1 MALVFDEARYAA
13 LTSPGDR
20 EMFIFKWLSNLDAHL
35 EDSATK
41 ESLKPTQ
48 ERLELILLEIATIP
62 LPVAAGGEQR
72 SSWLGGTAAAGSRQ
86 TILLHVP
93 KPTRIV
99 RDLVAKCLAR
109 VYEVGDV
116 HRMGETLYAIQT
128 VMHAKRRA
136 VERETRLAALTCA
149 GVLFEALS
157 SKAGFRLLSCFN
169 DFLVLMLKFAR
180 SSDESVAVRV
190 EATRALAKLFQA
202 GKTATEAQAREA
214 VKTLRA
220 NLVHRSPLLVLATVG
235 ALESLVFFTPFL
247 GPEYAFDA
255 EGFVTSGLVPLLSSS
270 VLVVRRAVARLVAVI
285 ISHNITLVSAAAVAG
300 QETVSAAVKTA
311 DPAARAIA
319 RTMAKQQVPRPAS
332 ASASVSPTIRASIEV
347 GAAATA
353 AVHDSQQQ
361 SSGTARVSS
370 DLLDVQPSPP
380 LTQSPLAPALIR
392 AGSSTTG
399 GRSVSAPRVSSSAPE
414 SGLNSGQATLSRAL
428 LWLSQAFTRASAS
441 RELRAGLI
449 DAYAALFDELGTS
462 VVEAQYSVILGHILG
477 VLASATQIPSSTA
490 IDSRTRAPRAG
501 LTHAIGTPSNL
512 PNQASGQSEV
522 VGLVGALDA
531 RAEADI
537 LALRNMCAWLLRVP
551 LAEALLS
558 ESGKRI
564 AAQCIWD
571 RWLAGSLPVEVRA
584 VVSGDGRTMAQTLM
598 PWRTGANVQ
607 APGSGSGE
615 VAVLVALQEWRMLVE
630 DLGESVRALDVFESD
645 DCEDELW
652 VVPLERWLADSNE
665 AIRTNAAS
673 ALSSLVRNDSARV
686 SRVLSTLI
694 SRFQQFC
701 AHCSAHSDASLDAMK
716 RTVGYAYAIAGVIG
730 NSSDLLSGVPL
741 DLVEW
746 VHSIAIRLLNA
757 AYQRVEPE
765 IVHDD
770 NGVVDGA
777 DPAGI
782 AIALGVASPVPVKS
796 ARRRVNSRAVP
807 SGSNVALANMRM
819 TAGWVLLS
827 GLTALG
833 TAFVAM
839 RARTQWMSLWMA
851 ALPPPDS
858 AAVGSHVG
866 FVTGDM
872 LWPLRAHHLQSRGMA
887 LSHLVCFMRTCDS
900 ECQLNEGDLRRVVA
914 SLKST
919 LMFVD
924 NALDAP
930 PPPSSQSVRRVS
942 MSQAMGAS
950 FEIIDP
956 ARPMW
961 QLPIQTSL
969 LVSHMQ
975 VRARVVECLQ
985 TLTAQHSDL
994 VAAMTLPT
1002 VRLIEQAIGSVDNL
1016 YEMLGTRMGAA
1027 AVTAVAHTRNNR
1039 DPAVLSPALS
1049 VSSVS
1054 TGAADRNGDLDTA
1067 GSNAGVVTCLRGFR
1081 SGPWGYEAE
1090 TGMTTLLQDIVVG
1103 LESGSSLSSSLGLSS
1118 GDMDFGSCSMR
1129 AAEHDWLSAL
1139 CPMPA
1144 AFRHSQPIQTY
1155 TTESP
1160 PAYMCLVDASV
1171 QLFGRLFPTLSENAQ
1186 LTVLDGLVL
1195 QLNGLPFN
1203 SHRYAAV
1210 LTNILAA
1217 LYAAI
1222 RGVNQARSK
1231 ATMEVAPRVA
1241 RAMVDVA
1248 RAALVL
1254 PSAAHRLV
1262 AGEVIGCLAAVTR
1275 DATASYL
1282 PSLMDHLTSQ
1292 AIRSRDRFAR
1302 AGAAVALGS
1311 LYSRAGSIV
1320 ALGTLRQVVVLLH
1333 SLASDKDPIV
1343 HSWAI
1348 GALAEAA
1355 MSAGYMFEPYARDTF
1370 QMTLKLFLSDSHAM
1384 PLHASALWVRGKEH
1398 MPPVT
1403 STDCAGS
1410 HERVLPLRSATDLHA
1425 WARQTESNGGGAM
1438 ALGAITAYGRD
1449 AAITHPNSTTHHG
1462 RSADEQRHA
1471 ATVPDAD
1478 FTFVCARADVDSF
1491 DARAALGH
1499 LVSSLLLVFGP
1510 ELQVDDVTRDSVL
1523 TLLRE
1528 LRRSLPSTGAPMERS
1543 VELSLVTDPDARW
1556 QTSAQFIFATQ
1567 KQLLFFAPREPE
1579 FLPLLVKHTLRPIMR
1594 ARRAAYYGHS
1604 GGIHAFHRVAVSAL
1618 EGVLR
1623 LYGSR
1628 IVDFADGWALCDV
1641 VWETLVLYSA
1651 VTEQCRGDSVAELI
1665 ADLQRLI
1672 HTTVSLACTH
1682 EYAQLELDGDSESG
1696 IPKTRAVVAAL
1707 SAVFTK
1713 RATAVMPIS
1722 IRRQE
1727 SVVGNDVGA
1736 ITDDDGARPFSSAAK
1751 QLAIAAIVAILD
1763 CVDRLR
1769 PQPNTKSHSVSW
1781 RSHPLTPLLADL
1793 VSVGYIAA
1801 SAPATQSPIL
1811 CCLGQHLLQ
1820 RLIAQFKDVEDPALR
1835 GEGQSVLGIYQ
1846 AQLSSA
1852 FMPVLSESSVAPQI
1866 TQAAVL
1872 TATAFV
1878 VSGLVSGDR
1887 ATLTRILRLLA
1898 PQPAFAGDVGVST
1911 PQMQIVTKLTILYS
1925 WSTIFGYAVRRGP
1938 GVLRDAL
1945 ELHLSL
1951 LGRLWLDAIR
1961 DTAVIGMRPRD
1972 VYEEL
1977 AFLRCNEQ
1985 VDIGMGL
1992 SLGLESTYV
2001 GLVREPLAVWYRAYL
2016 PYFLDSVSKLLLLG
2030 PSSELALGAGYDE
2043 LLTRLRGSE
2052 TSGLAVLLLGF
2063 ALQELS
2069 RLSVL
2074 SSMTRY
2080 AQAGASL
2087 SSDPFVATAAQL
2099 VGPLDVD
2106 GQTGS
2111 DTEAERISSLQR
2123 AGIRVY
2129 GPTQSASSVIGA
2141 QWLGDMNLV
2150 SSLLS
2155 TIRALLDL
2163 LLPDVTALFAD
2174 TNSPGCS
2181 KSWLVEELWTSA
2193 VSNVVV
2199 PFNEGGAVSVDSQQR
2214 VNRSVRVGA
2223 VVKALDVA
2231 LALLTL
2237 LGNTT
2242 LLDQWLFTAEDLDEE
2257 CAKDDV
2263 PGLLGLS
2270 AFGRTVVRDIVGTWQ
2285 AAQSL
2290 LSDEKEALTVVG
2302 SCLEILAVVIS
2313 RRCESTPL
2321 VAFWLSLWR
2330 QSMLTS
2336 AAGHS
2341 KSAADTLASF
2351 VRRTTA
2357 FGAATVADSDD
2368 MLSGGD
2374 VLSNDIGLISSMV
2387 NLLLLQLLQLESDDN
2402 VVFAALGVVAHLLA
2416 AESQVLQVSNAVQ
2429 ACFASVLADK
2439 LATTS
2444 SSAQSQQLTLLLDVP
2459 LCLARASTPVPVFPA
2474 LARAAI
2480 PALAKLVFIQLDSS
2494 SATGC
2499 VVLERALDALAA
2511 FATARYTDPA
2521 QSGLVMAAVLM
2532 LMLSM
2537 LPDELSRVLSP
2548 QETCLA
2554 EAILGLATKA
2564 PETFKA
2570 ILLKLSA
2577 TQPTAKRRLE
2587 LAIRSRSSSVP
2598 ATSAQAVDTTTSVE
2612 RDIDGVPSSG
2622 RIALKSSFGV

>member
-1 MALVFDEARYAA
+1 MALVFNEGRYAA

-35 EDSATK
+35 EDTATK

-62 LPVAAGGEQR
+62 LPLAAGGEQR
-72 SSWLGGTAAAGSRQ
+72 SSWLGGGTVTGSRQ
-86 TILLHVP
+86 TALLHVP

-116 HRMGETLYAIQT
+116 HRMGEALYAIQT

-169 DFLVLMLKFAR
+169 DFLVLLLRFAR
-180 SSDESVAVRV
+180 NSDECVAVRV
-190 EATRALAKLFQA
+190 EATRALAKLLQA
-202 GKTATEAQAREA
+202 GKTATEAQAKDA

-285 ISHNITLVSAAAVAG
+285 ISHNITLVSVAAVAG
-300 QETVSAAVKTA
+300 QDNLSPTVAVKTV

-332 ASASVSPTIRASIEV
+332 ASASVSPTIRASLEV
-347 GAAATA
+347 GAAA
-353 AVHDSQQQ
+353 AVVQESQQ
-361 SSGTARVSS
+361 SGGATRLSS
-370 DLLDVQPSPP
+370 DLSDVQPSPP
-380 LTQSPLAPALIR
+380 LTHPPLAPALVR
-392 AGSSTTG
+392 AGSSATG

-414 SGLNSGQATLSRAL
+414 SGPNSGQATLGRAL

-462 VVEAQYSVILGHILG
+462 VVEAQYSVILSHILG

-512 PNQASGQSEV
+512 PNQVSTQGDV
-522 VGLVGALDA
+522 VGLVGSLDA

-537 LALRNMCAWLLRVP
+537 LALRNMCGWLLRVP

-558 ESGKRI
+558 EAGKRI

-571 RWLAGSLPVEVRA
+571 KWLSGSLPVEVRA

-607 APGSGSGE
+607 APGGGSGE

-665 AIRTNAAS
+665 AIRINAAS
-673 ALSSLVRNDSARV
+673 ALSSLIRNDKARV

-730 NSSDLLSGVPL
+730 NNSDLLSGVPL

-765 IVHDD
+765 IVNDG

-777 DPAGI
+777 DPAGV
-782 AIALGVASPVPVKS
+782 AMSLGVASPMPAKN

-807 SGSNVALANMRM
+807 SGVNVALANMRM
-819 TAGWVLLS
+819 TAGWILLS
-827 GLTALG
+827 GLTTLG
-833 TAFVAM
+833 TAFVAA
-839 RARTQWMSLWMA
+839 RARTQWMSLWMV

-858 AAVGSHVG
+858 AAAGSNAG

-872 LWPLRAHHLQSRGMA
+872 AWPLRAHYLQSRYMA

-930 PPPSSQSVRRVS
+930 PPPVQNLRRVS
-942 MSQAMGAS
+942 MSQATGTS
-950 FEIIDP
+950 FETIDP

-975 VRARVVECLQ
+975 VRGRVVECLQ
-985 TLTAQHSDL
+985 TLTAQHSEL

-1016 YEMLGTRMGAA
+1016 YEMLGTRVGAA
-1027 AVTAVAHTRNNR
+1027 AVTASAHTRNTR

-1049 VSSVS
+1049 VSSV
-1054 TGAADRNGDLDTA
+1054 GAADRNSDQDS

-1090 TGMTTLLQDIVVG
+1090 TGMTTLLQDIVFG

-1129 AAEHDWLSAL
+1129 ATEHDWLSAL
-1139 CPMPA
+1139 CPMPT

-1160 PAYMCLVDASV
+1160 PTYMCLVDASV

-1222 RGVNQARSK
+1222 RGVNQAKSK
-1231 ATMEVAPRVA
+1231 AAMEVAPRVA
-1241 RAMVDVA
+1241 RAMVDVS

-1398 MPPVT
+1398 VPPAT

-1425 WARQTESNGGGAM
+1425 WARQTESGSAM
-1438 ALGAITAYGRD
+1438 ALGSITAYGRD

-1478 FTFVCARADVDSF
+1478 FAFVCARSDVDSF

-1528 LRRSLPSTGAPMERS
+1528 LRRSLSSTGVHIERS
-1543 VELSLVTDPDARW
+1543 AELSLVADPDARW

-1594 ARRAAYYGHS
+1594 TRRAAYYGHS
-1604 GGIHAFHRVAVSAL
+1604 GGIHAFHCVAVSAL
-1618 EGVLR
+1618 EGILR

-1628 IVDFADGWALCDV
+1628 VVDYADDWALCDV
-1641 VWETLVLYSA
+1641 VWEALVLYSA
-1651 VTEQCRGDSVAELI
+1651 VTEQCRGDSVAELV

-1713 RATAVMPIS
+1713 RATAIMPAS

-1727 SVVGNDVGA
+1727 KVLGNDVEA
-1736 ITDDDGARPFSSAAK
+1736 IIADDDGARPFSSAAK

-1769 PQPNTKSHSVSW
+1769 PQTDTKSHSVCW

-1793 VSVGYIAA
+1793 VSVGYMAA
-1801 SAPATQSPIL
+1801 SAPATQSPTL

-1820 RLIAQFKDVEDPALR
+1820 RLIAQFKDVEDPAVR

-1852 FMPVLSESSVAPQI
+1852 FMPVLSESLVAPQI

-1898 PQPAFAGDVGVST
+1898 PQPTFAGDVGIST

-1925 WSTIFGYAVRRGP
+1925 WSTILGYAAKRGP

-1945 ELHLSL
+1945 ELHLPL

-1961 DTAVIGMRPRD
+1961 DTAVIGMRQRD

-1977 AFLRCNEQ
+1977 AFLRCTEK

-1992 SLGLESTYV
+1992 NLGLESTYV
-2001 GLVREPLAVWYRAYL
+2001 GLVQEPLAVWYRAYL

-2030 PSSELALGAGYDE
+2030 TSSELGAGYDE
-2043 LLTRLRGSE
+2043 LLTRLRGPES
-2052 TSGLAVLLLGF
+2052 SGISAVLLLGF
-2063 ALQELS
+2063 SLQELS

-2074 SSMTRY
+2074 SSMSRY
-2080 AQAGASL
+2080 AHTSL
-2087 SSDPFVATAAQL
+2087 SNGPFMVAAQL
-2099 VGPLDVD
+2099 VGPLDV
-2106 GQTGS
+2106 GEQTGN

-2129 GPTQSASSVIGA
+2129 GPTQSASSAIGA
-2141 QWLGDMNLV
+2141 QWLSDMNLL

-2155 TIRALLDL
+2155 TVSALLDL
-2163 LLPDVTALFAD
+2163 ELPDVTALFAD
-2174 TNSPGCS
+2174 TNSPGCI
-2181 KSWLVEELWTSA
+2181 KSWLVEELWTNA
-2193 VSNVVV
+2193 VSSVVA

-2214 VNRSVRVGA
+2214 VNRGVRVNA

-2231 LALLTL
+2231 LSLLTL
-2237 LGNTT
+2237 LGDTT
-2242 LLDQWLFTAEDLDEE
+2242 LLDQWLFSVEELDVE

-2302 SCLEILAVVIS
+2302 TCLEILAVVIS
-2313 RRCESTPL
+2313 RRRPKSAPL

-2330 QSMLTS
+2330 QSMLTI
-2336 AAGHS
+2336 ADGHF

-2351 VRRTTA
+2351 VRRTT
-2357 FGAATVADSDD
+2357 GLDAATIADGND

-2374 VLSNDIGLISSMV
+2374 VLNNDVGLISDMTNS
-2387 NLLLLQLLQLESDDN
+2387 LLLQLLQTESDDN
-2402 VVFAALGVVAHLLA
+2402 VVVAVLGVVAHLLV

-2429 ACFASVLADK
+2429 ACFVSVLADK

-2444 SSAQSQQLTLLLDVP
+2444 SAQQLMLLLDVP
-2459 LCLARASTPVPVFPA
+2459 LCLARSSTPVPVFPA
-2474 LARAAI
+2474 LARAVI
-2480 PALAKLVFIQLDSS
+2480 PALAKLVFVQLDSPTS
-2494 SATGC
+2494 

-2521 QSGLVMAAVLM
+2521 QPGLVMAAVLM

-2537 LPDELSRVLSP
+2537 LPDELNRMLSL

-2564 PETFKA
+2564 PDTFRS
-2570 ILLKLSA
+2570 ILIKLSA

-2587 LAIRSRSSSVP
+2587 LAIRSRSSVKS
-2598 ATSAQAVDTTTSVE
+2598 SASADTTASTE
-2612 RDIDGVPSSG
+2612 RDVDGVPSSG
-2622 RIALKSSFGV
+2622 RIALKSSFGI